1 MTAKT
6 NKPAPRLARAAHG
19 QRRGDLLEAGRA
31 CFAESGVEGTTVEE
45 LLERSGASV
54 GSLYQHFQGKDGLAA
69 ALYLEGME
77 MFFGKA
83 RDRLRSART
92 TADGAKA
99 LVRAYFDCAEADP
112 QMVSFLIEARTYLDK
127 TRYAAE
133 IERKN
138 AEFMPEVAA
147 WFRDRIKAR
156 ELREIAPDYIMAI
169 IEGPA
174 RHYVKRWLA
183 SPTLSL
189 HEAREVLAQAAWD
202 ALRRPQQERSVPR
215 RP

>member
-1 MTAKT
+1 MAAKKS
-6 NKPAPRLARAAHG
+6 KPSRPLRAAHG
-19 QRRGDLLEAGRA
+19 QRRHDLLEAGRT
-31 CFAESGVEGTTVEE
+31 CFAESGIEGTTVED
-45 LLERSGASV
+45 LLAHSGASI

-77 MFFGKA
+77 MFFAKA
-83 RDRLRSART
+83 RQRLRGAQT

-99 LVRAYFDCAEADP
+99 LVRAYFDCAEADAEA
-112 QMVSFLIEARTYLDK
+112 VSFLIKARDYLDK

-147 WFRDRIKAR
+147 WFRQKIKAG
-156 ELREIAPDYIMAI
+156 ELRNMAPDHIMAI

-183 SPTLSL
+183 SPTLPL
-189 HEAREVLAQAAWD
+189 TEAREVLARAAWD
-202 ALRRPQQERSVPR
+202 ALRSSESN
-215 RP
+215 

>member
-1 MTAKT
+1 MSETATDFNEVKV
-6 NKPAPRLARAAHG
+6 KAKEAVAKVQAALDCAAEMVVAFIRQMPEDRHE
-19 QRRGDLLEAGRA
+19 RMLRGLVWR
-31 CFAESGVEGTTVEE
+31 V
-45 LLERSGASV
+45 
-54 GSLYQHFQGKDGLAA
+54 AA